1 MMELPSALRDSVRQA
16 QQGGAAVSEE
26 DRETYP
32 QIQQRLWRMEH
43 VLALLAAI
51 VAAIAVYYYTGESEI
66 FLAIGSG
73 AGIGALTYIA
83 SWLHLRRTR

>member
-1 MMELPSALRDSVRQA
+1 
-16 QQGGAAVSEE
+16 VSEE
-26 DRETYP
+26 ERQTYP
-32 QIQQRLWRMEH
+32 EMQQRLWRMEH

-73 AGIGALTYIA
+73 AGFGALTFLA
-83 SWLHLRRTR
+83 SWLHLRRSR